1 MRHRRSITLK
11 RGNALL
17 DPSPSPSRARQARR
31 RPAGPRRRMMTR
43 TLSGKR
49 NRAPPLPDGALSDT
63 VNLSRA
69 KDAAAA
75 LVLAGLN
82 ETEESGTG
90 RPRMRVRQFAL
101 PHSGPWPK
109 GRSAGRVQA
118 RSPAGATDESPPVLA
133 RAVR

>member
-43 TLSGKR
+43 TAPGKR
-49 NRAPPLPDGALSDT
+49 NRAPPLPDGA
-63 VNLSRA
+63 LSRA

-90 RPRMRVRQFAL
+90 RPRNVRRPPL
-101 PHSGPWPK
+101 PRRPSARRRLCGVPRAGKVASGS
-109 GRSAGRVQA
+109 RR
-118 RSPAGATDESPPVLA
+118 
-133 RAVR
+133 